1 MQVDKVRSSALSKL
15 AQVTEQILKG
25 NVGEQYAAICLRKN
39 SESEDDIEILLITS
53 RDSGRWVIPKGWG
66 MPRKRPHEVAA
77 REAWEEAG
85 VTGKVKKKPLGYY
98 TYVKK
103 VRVGEHVP
111 LLVQVYLLRVNKVA
125 DDYPESGQRKLRWF
139 SPEEAAAK
147 VDEPELATL
156 LRRTGHFVDKV

>member
-1 MQVDKVRSSALSKL
+1 MPDDKVRSSAFSKL

-25 NVGEQYAAICLRKN
+25 NVGEQYAAICIRKN
-39 SESEDDIEILLITS
+39 SQSDDDIELLLVTS

-66 MPRKRPHEVAA
+66 LPKKKPHEVAA

-85 VTGKVKKKPLGYY
+85 VTGKVKKKPVGYY

-111 LLVQVYLLRVNKVA
+111 SLVQVHLLRVTKLD
-125 DDYPESGQRKLRWF
+125 DDYPESGQRKSRWF
-139 SPEEAAAK
+139 SPEEAAAS

-156 LRRTGHFVDKV
+156 LIRTRHFFGKV